1 MGCGCGAANQE
12 NLGVTYNSP
21 GAERIENYKKEKSLI
36 DNKWILD
43 SLDRKL
49 LVTDPIH
56 DIYGDIIGYI
66 TKNTEG
72 NIIRIFK
79 KNVKQILD

>member
-1 MGCGCGAANQE
+1 MGCGCGADNQE
-12 NLGVTYNSP
+12 ILGADY
-21 GAERIENYKKEKSLI
+21 IQNYKKEQSAI

-49 LVTDPIH
+49 LVSGPIH

-79 KNVKQILD
+79 KNVKQILE